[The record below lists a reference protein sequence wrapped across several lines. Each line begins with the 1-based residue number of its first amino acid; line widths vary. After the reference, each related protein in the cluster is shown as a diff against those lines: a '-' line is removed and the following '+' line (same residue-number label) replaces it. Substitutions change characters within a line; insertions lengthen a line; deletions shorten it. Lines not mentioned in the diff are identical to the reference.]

1 MNNTQGRQSFL
12 KSDKATVLRDQL
24 IEMTKSPLYNTK
36 VQGITDTPDDI
47 RFIEKH
53 MNYMS
58 SFPKMDH
65 LQYIS
70 NLKLMTKRST

>member
-12 KSDKATVLRDQL
+12 KSDQAKVLRSQL
-24 IEMTKSPLYNTK
+24 TEMTESPLYNTR
-36 VQGITDTPDDI
+36 VQGITDTPADV

-58 SFPKMDH
+58 SFPKMNH

-70 NLKLMTKRST
+70 NLKLMTKITN

>member
-12 KSDKATVLRDQL
+12 KSDQAKTLRDQL
-24 IEMTKSPLYNTK
+24 TEMTKSPLYNTK
-36 VQGITDTPDDI
+36 VQGITDTPEDV

-58 SFPKMDH
+58 SFPKMNH

-70 NLKLMTKRST
+70 NLKLMTKRSS